1 LYLRLGTVKVRELL
15 LTLMQTFRTLTS
27 RFLLGLCLAGMAALP
42 SFATEK
48 MGMPDIGQEEQT
60 CLPTSTA
67 NLIVWFGTHGYPKLI
82 VPGDSADD
90 NYTHTVHALMTDTHA
105 TYQLGTRTEA
115 ITYGI
120 GKYIRDAG
128 YSCDV
133 EYRGLDWSQA
143 KYPDIVK
150 DPDEDLYKPYEK
162 TPSPFTQ
169 DWLQENDDP
178 NKGFILLLAYVAFN
192 QSTNTF
198 TDAINAGHAVTLVNA
213 EPDMILIHD
222 PAHYEDE
229 PGRKILTPQPLTG
242 GTFQLPG
249 YNAPLGGLMLLSGTL
264 MDTPPDAGILLT
276 GAVCVTMHPTS
287 EGTKIIGG
295 SVGAPNGTIGGGGNV
310 ANNAAPSST
319 PSTPSKPVSSP
330 SSSWTMW
337 LFDLLFKK

>member
-1 LYLRLGTVKVRELL
+1 MAPSKRLTG
-15 LTLMQTFRTLTS
+15 
-27 RFLLGLCLAGMAALP
+27 RFLLGLCLAGWVVLPVFAA
-42 SFATEK
+42 EK
-48 MGMPDIGQEEQT
+48 PGMPDIGQEEQT

-82 VPGDSADD
+82 VQGDGADD
-90 NYTHTVHALMTDTHA
+90 NYAHTVHALITATHA

-150 DPDEDLYKPYEK
+150 DPDDDLYKPYQK
-162 TPSPFTQ
+162 TPAPFSQ
-169 DWLQENDDP
+169 DWLQQNDDA
-178 NKGFILLLAYVAFN
+178 NKGFILLLAYVSFN
-192 QSTNTF
+192 QGSNTF

-222 PAHYEDE
+222 PAHYDDE
-229 PGRKILTPQPLTG
+229 AGRKILTPTALTG

-249 YNAPLGGLMLLSGTL
+249 YNAPVAGLMLLSGTL

-287 EGTKIIGG
+287 EGTKILGG
-295 SVGAPNGTIGGGGNV
+295 SVGASNSTVASGNTP
-310 ANNAAPSST
+310 ASSSPAPAPTATPTPAHSTPTGSPSST
-319 PSTPSKPVSSP
+319 
-330 SSSWTMW
+330 WAMW
-337 LFDLLFKK
+337 FFDLLFKK

>member
-1 LYLRLGTVKVRELL
+1 MLISKPFAR
-15 LTLMQTFRTLTS
+15 
-27 RFLLGLCLAGMAALP
+27 RFLLGLCVAALSLLP
-42 SFATEK
+42 ASAAEK
-48 MGMPDIGQEEQT
+48 MGMPDLAQEEQT

-90 NYTHTVHALMTDTHA
+90 GYIHTVHALMTATNA
-105 TYQLGTRTEA
+105 TYQLGTRPDA

-120 GKYIRDAG
+120 SKYIHDAG

-143 KYPDIVK
+143 KYPQIVQ
-150 DPDEDLYKPYEK
+150 DPDGEKYKQSFK

-178 NKGFILLLAYVAFN
+178 QKGFILLLAYISFN
-192 QSTNTF
+192 QQTNTF

-222 PAHYEDE
+222 PAHYDDE
-229 PGRKILTPQPLTG
+229 PGRKILTPELLTG
-242 GTFQLPG
+242 GVFQLPG
-249 YNAPLGGLMLLSGTL
+249 YNAPVAGLLLLSGTL
-264 MDTPPDAGILLT
+264 MDTPPDAGIMLT
-276 GAVCVTMHPTS
+276 GAVCVTMHPAS
-287 EGTKIIGG
+287 EGTKLIG
-295 SVGAPNGTIGGGGNV
+295 SSPGAPNVTIGGGSGSNTP
-310 ANNAAPSST
+310 APSST
-319 PSTPSKPVSSP
+319 PAAPAAPASSP
-330 SSSWTMW
+330 GTSWAMW